1 MMPGMGDCATWGP
14 CYNHPHD
21 PRTPEGDDDMSFET
35 PVSQLNVLSS
45 RLEAVDELLN
55 DAVELLEVLLEC
67 DSRPKSFDD
76 CIKKM
81 IKRMT
86 YI

>member
-1 MMPGMGDCATWGP
+1 
-14 CYNHPHD
+14 
-21 PRTPEGDDDMSFET
+21 MSFET
-35 PVSQLNVLSS
+35 PVWQLNVLSS
-45 RLEAVDELLN
+45 RLKAVDELLN

-76 CIKKM
+76 SIRKM
-81 IKRMT
+81 IKRMA

>member
-1 MMPGMGDCATWGP
+1 MPGMGDCATWGA
-14 CYNHPHD
+14 CHNHPHD

-76 CIKKM
+76 CIRNM

>member
-45 RLEAVDELLN
+45 RLKAVDELLN

-76 CIKKM
+76 SIRNM

>member
-1 MMPGMGDCATWGP
+1 
-14 CYNHPHD
+14 
-21 PRTPEGDDDMSFET
+21 MSFET

-55 DAVELLEVLLEC
+55 DAVELFEVLLEFEG
-67 DSRPKSFDD
+67 RPKGFDVLPEPFKRE
-76 CIKKM
+76 INNM
-81 IKRMT
+81 IQRMI